1 MSTSS
6 RKVLIDI
13 SDPYPFSK
21 QGLKELERNRWIN
34 IQWPIVYFIKNGD
47 KKIGYIGESAN
58 ALARIKSHLVN
69 SKKAAEL
76 NQISIIGSDRFN
88 KSATLDIES
97 SLIQYVS
104 AEGTFTLQNG
114 NYGLLHHHYY
124 EQELYKDLFKQIWA
138 QLIKRKV
145 VGRSLAEIENSQVF
159 KYSPYKSLNEDQYLS
174 VLEILQGLTKRQFS
188 RIFVEGSA
196 GTGKTILATYLVK
209 LLKSDIKFEDDTDV
223 DNDTLEEVHYI
234 KQFQEKYPDAKIAMV
249 VAMKSLRKTLKN
261 VFSHI
266 PGLTASMVLSPS
278 ETFNLGHKYDLLIVD
293 EAHRLRQY
301 RNISWRGAFR
311 KNNQRLGLD
320 DSGTELD
327 WILANSKNQIF
338 FYDRDQSI
346 RPSDIDESRFEG
358 MLNRIGTLKL
368 ALHSQM
374 RVMGGIDY
382 INFVNELLFVK
393 RGHKEKYA
401 VKEYEL
407 LVFDRLQDMKDQLAK
422 REHEHKLCRMIAGF
436 SWPWL
441 SKDNK
446 KAIDIE
452 IEGLQFQWNVVDE
465 DWINSPTAT
474 NEIGCIHT
482 TMGYDLNYTGVIF
495 GREIKYNDTT
505 GNIEID
511 ADNYFDANGK
521 NGISNPE
528 RLKSYIINIY
538 KNMMYRGIKG
548 TFVYACDPA
557 LRAYLKQHIPAY
569 EAAPAFRILKADEAM
584 RCNNVVPFL
593 DIYAAASDFSQPQI
607 HERLH
612 WIELPFDITDKD
624 SRFVCKVVG
633 ESMNKVIPNGALC
646 LFRRDDGGTREGEI
660 VLVQSTQIHDAEFG
674 SGYTVKEYHSSKYI
688 HGETWRHRSISLK
701 PLSYDTTYKTIKLI
715 GDELTSFKVVGIFER
730 LL

>member
-6 RKVLIDI
+6 REVLIDI
-13 SDPYPFSK
+13 SEPYPFSK
-21 QGLKELERNRWIN
+21 QGLKELEQNRWIN

-58 ALARIKSHLVN
+58 ALARIKSHLMN
-69 SKKAAEL
+69 SRKAAEL

-124 EQELYKDLFKQIWA
+124 EQELYKDLFRQIWA
-138 QLIKRKV
+138 QLMKRKV
-145 VGRSLAEIENSQVF
+145 VKRSLAEIENSQVF

-174 VLEILQGLTKRQFS
+174 VLEILQGLTTKRSSQ
-188 RIFVEGSA
+188 IFVEGSA

-223 DNDTLEEVHYI
+223 GNDTLEEVHYI
-234 KQFQEKYPDAKIAMV
+234 KQFQKKYPDAKIAMV

-261 VFSHI
+261 VFSQI

-293 EAHRLRQY
+293 EAHRLRKY

-311 KNNQRLGLD
+311 KNNRRLGLE

-358 MLNRIGTLKL
+358 MLNNTGTLKL
-368 ALHSQM
+368 ALRSQM
-374 RVMGGIDY
+374 RVMGGVDY
-382 INFVNELLFVK
+382 INFVDELLSVK
-393 RGHKEKYA
+393 RGHKEKYS

-407 LVFDRLQDMKDQLAK
+407 LVFDRLRDMRDQLAE
-422 REHEHKLCRMIAGF
+422 REHEYKLCRMIAGF
-436 SWPWL
+436 AWPWL
-441 SKDNK
+441 SKKNK
-446 KAIDIE
+446 KAMDIE
-452 IEGLQFQWNVVDE
+452 IEGLQFQWNVADE
-465 DWINSPTAT
+465 DWINSPTAA

-482 TMGYDLNYTGVIF
+482 TMGYDLNYAGVIF
-495 GREIKYNDTT
+495 GREIKYNQAT

-511 ADNYFDANGK
+511 ADSYFDSNGK

-528 RLKSYIINIY
+528 RLKSYIISIY
-538 KNMMYRGIKG
+538 KNMMYRGIRG

-569 EAAPAFRILKADEAM
+569 EAAPTFRILSTNKAI
-584 RCNNVVPFL
+584 RRKNVIPFL
-593 DIYAAASDFSQPQI
+593 DIYAAASDFSQPQT
-607 HERLH
+607 HEELQ
-612 WIELPFDITDKD
+612 WIELPFEITDKD

-633 ESMNKVIPNGALC
+633 ESMNKVIPNGSLC
-646 LFRRDDGGTREGEI
+646 LFRRDDGGTREGKI
-660 VLVQSTQIHDAEFG
+660 VLVQSTHIQDAEFG
-674 SGYTVKEYHSSKYI
+674 SGYTIKEYHSIKYNQE
-688 HGETWRHRSISLK
+688 GSWAHRSIMLK
-701 PLSYDTTYKTIKLI
+701 PLSYDTTYKTIELA
-715 GDELTSFKVVGIFER
+715 DEALTSFKVIGIFER